1 MVQNTTTQKDQI
13 RYDHSGMV
21 RRLVFGDI
29 VQSAMIRSVE
39 RIWARATGHV
49 MGDTDQ
55 DRPRVPI
62 LTVKEARV
70 ALCLK
75 TFWIV
80 IHVITCGFIIAN
92 VIRHW

>member
-1 MVQNTTTQKDQI
+1 MVC
-13 RYDHSGMV
+13 RCCLGHM
-21 RRLVFGDI
+21 
-29 VQSAMIRSVE
+29 VQSAMIRSIE

-49 MGDTDQ
+49 MGETDE

-75 TFWIV
+75 TFWII
-80 IHVITCGFIIAN
+80 IHVVTCFFIMAN
-92 VIRHW
+92 IIRHW

>member
-1 MVQNTTTQKDQI
+1 MEGIQPT
-13 RYDHSGMV
+13 M
-21 RRLVFGDI
+21 
-29 VQSAMIRSVE
+29 MRSIE

-49 MGDTDQ
+49 MGDTDE

-62 LTVKEARV
+62 LTMREARV